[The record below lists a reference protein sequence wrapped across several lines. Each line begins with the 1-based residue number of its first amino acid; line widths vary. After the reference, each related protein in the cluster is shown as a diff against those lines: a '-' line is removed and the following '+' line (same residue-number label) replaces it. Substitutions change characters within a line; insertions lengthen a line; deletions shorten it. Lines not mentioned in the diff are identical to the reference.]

1 MLISRNKKSKFISC
15 NQKLIQILTY
25 SQNQAIKLKK
35 KNLIEPSLE
44 KYLNETIL
52 GRI

>member
-1 MLISRNKKSKFISC
+1 MLISHNKKSKFISC
-15 NQKLIQILTY
+15 NQKSKLIQILTY
-25 SQNQAIKLKK
+25 SQAIKLKK